1 MHNGSCPVLLSPRLP
16 FCRTHTRTRTPVV
29 FSLGKDD
36 RSNTGVTPSY
46 WHDVQSKG
54 QREDVAQRQR
64 TAWSPNRPT
73 LAALN
78 RRVACEPGEPL
89 GSSSSSSSSSVCD
102 VPYVTGVSSVCDV
115 AYVTGRIQELHL
127 AQLLSYPLGTYW
139 QQVCI
144 EW

>member
-1 MHNGSCPVLLSPRLP
+1 MLLSPQ
-16 FCRTHTRTRTPVV
+16 
-29 FSLGKDD
+29 
-36 RSNTGVTPSY
+36 PSATS
-46 WHDVQSKG
+46 HIETKLSQECHRRG
-54 QREDVAQRQR
+54 H
-64 TAWSPNRPT
+64 PRPT